1 MLIHPLRTC
10 MASVSVDFQ
19 FQAPSND
26 AVFSTLNTLE
36 ILVTETTV
44 VLALLNPAQHLQY
57 FKRYRNKQSLPITTF
72 LDSVC
77 IQDEVVKHPFAGI
90 NIVYA
95 APHWLAV
102 PSLLAPNGTEPTL
115 IALAHSLKVELSP
128 ESIVRDVYKPFQL
141 NLLYYVEPSLRN
153 KFEYYFQKP
162 QLRHTLTRLWE
173 IDLRNR
179 PMFQHKVL
187 GHICLL
193 DQEFIYSITE
203 GNRLLFANRY
213 SFQSPED
220 ILFYVLS
227 VNEIVK
233 LPNGSSNDEFIIV
246 LTGFS
251 DGRSRIFTTLSDYLS
266 NLADV
271 SPIFPSQPALDKLN
285 IQAAE
290 YPLLLGL
297 E

>member
-1 MLIHPLRTC
+1 

-19 FQAPSND
+19 FQTPSND

-57 FKRYRNKQSLPITTF
+57 FKRYRNKQGLPLTTF
-72 LDSVC
+72 LDAVC
-77 IQDEVVKHPFAGI
+77 IQDEIIKHSFAGV

-115 IALAHSLKVELSP
+115 IALAHSLKVELPP
-128 ESIVRDVYKPFQL
+128 ETIVRDVYKPFQL
-141 NLLYYVEPSLRN
+141 NVLYHVEPSLRH
-153 KFEYYFQKP
+153 KFEYYFQNA
-162 QLRHTLTRLWE
+162 QLRHVCTRLWE
-173 IDLRNR
+173 LELRNR
-179 PMFQHKVL
+179 PIFQQKVL

-193 DQEFIYSITE
+193 DQEFIYTITE
-203 GNRLLFANRY
+203 GNHLHFANRY

-227 VNEIVK
+227 VNETVK
-233 LPNGSSNDEFIIV
+233 LPTVKSEDGFIIV

-251 DGRSRIFTTLSDYLS
+251 DGRARIYTTLADYLP

-271 SPIFPSQPALDKLN
+271 SPVFPAQPALDKLS
-285 IQAAE
+285 IQPTE
-290 YPLLLGL
+290 YALLLGL